1 MPERTI
7 AIARVPLARA
17 PLRLAAA
24 PLFLLAAAGVA
35 AGAGLKLGTA
45 AGIALLAAAA
55 VLGVLSL
62 YLAIILLSVRLDV
75 EVAGLRVRWIGGS
88 RRYVLARGPVTR
100 VLVRGDGSARLR
112 PRFGALGW
120 AIGPARLRGSEGIEV
135 VRLAPTATLILVPT
149 DQGRLAI
156 AATSERELIAA
167 LGAAARV
174 QQRLDAAGGGAAAAS
189 RRGPPPALEPRP
201 APFVQDVRLMTG
213 IERAQLEERL
223 AAERAAALA
232 AAEAERLARQAGA
245 GEVRPTA
252 PPTAEM
258 ESVAAA
264 AREQPKPSG
273 LGPTRPVAVVLA
285 GLPALAAG
293 GLWVGAGLA
302 GALPAHAALR
312 PVALATALAAAGLL
326 GALIAA
332 RWFPRL
338 LGLVSIT
345 SLAALALIGR
355 ALIG

>member
-17 PLRLAAA
+17 RARLVAA
-24 PLFLLAAAGVA
+24 PALLLVAAGVA
-35 AGAGLKLGTA
+35 AAAGLKLGTA
-45 AGIALLAAAA
+45 AGIALVASAA
-55 VLGVLSL
+55 VLAVLSL

-75 EVAGLRVRWIGGS
+75 EVASLRVRWIGGS

-100 VLVRGDGSARLR
+100 VLVRGDGHARLR

-120 AIGPARLRGSEGIEV
+120 AIGPARLRGTEGIEV
-135 VRLAPTATLILVPT
+135 VRLAPTPTLILVPT
-149 DQGRLAI
+149 DHGRLAI
-156 AATSERELIAA
+156 AATSEGELIAA

-174 QQRLDAAGGGAAAAS
+174 QQRLDAAAGGAAAAA
-189 RRGPPPALEPRP
+189 RRGGPPSALAPRP
-201 APFVQDVRLMTG
+201 APLAQDVRLMTG

-223 AAERAAALA
+223 AEERAAALA
-232 AAEAERLARQAGA
+232 AAEAERVAARAGA
-245 GEVRPTA
+245 REATPAA
-252 PPTAEM
+252 PAAEM
-258 ESVAAA
+258 ETVAAT
-264 AREQPKPSG
+264 AREQLLPRRRSAA
-273 LGPTRPVAVVLA
+273 RAVGIVLA

-293 GLWVGAGLA
+293 ALWMGACVA
-302 GALPAHAALR
+302 GALPANAALR

-345 SLAALALIGR
+345 SLAALVLIGR